1 MGVGGKGI
9 RGSGGWG
16 GGGILGARGEGRGC
30 AEGER
35 EGYSQN
41 DCLALDFLL
50 LCNSIPLG
58 VVQTVMAA

>member
-1 MGVGGKGI
+1 MGGRGGYWGREGKDIGG
-9 RGSGGWG
+9 GSGREG
-16 GGGILGARGEGRGC
+16 GC
-30 AEGER
+30 VEGER